1 MARTFAG
8 ARAKIFAEGA
18 KGKVQVGFATGVS
31 GQENIQLQRIDVL
44 GDIDSTE
51 IEPVGRTVSFS
62 CDYVRMLDNSLQEQ
76 GIFPRGG
83 TEVVITFEELTFEV
97 FDEIS
102 DIARWTI
109 EGAKSESRSWRV
121 DRSGVMTGSVNYQAR
136 RLHDEAGITP

>member
-1 MARTFAG
+1 MPRAFAG

-18 KGKVQVGFATGVS
+18 AGKVQVGFATGVS

-51 IEPVGRTVSFS
+51 IEPVGRTVSFT
-62 CDYVRMLDNSLQEQ
+62 CDYVRMLDNSVQEQ

-83 TEVVITFEELTFEV
+83 TEVVIQFEELTFEV
-97 FDEIS
+97 FD
-102 DIARWTI
+102 DIDDKARWII

-121 DRSGVMTGSVNYQAR
+121 DRSGVMTGSITYQAR
-136 RLHDEAGITP
+136 KLHDEAGPTP

>member
-8 ARAKIFAEGA
+8 ARAKIFAEGT

-62 CDYVRMLDNSLQEQ
+62 CDYVRMLDNSIQEQ

-83 TEVVITFEELTFEV
+83 TEVVIQFEELTFEV

-102 DIARWTI
+102 DKARWII
-109 EGAKSESRSWRV
+109 EGAKSE
-121 DRSGVMTGSVNYQAR
+121 
-136 RLHDEAGITP
+136 I

>member
-8 ARAKIFAEGA
+8 ARAKIFAEGT

-62 CDYVRMLDNSLQEQ
+62 CDYVRMLDNSIQEQ

-83 TEVVITFEELTFEV
+83 TEVVIQFEELTFEV

-102 DIARWTI
+102 DKARWTI